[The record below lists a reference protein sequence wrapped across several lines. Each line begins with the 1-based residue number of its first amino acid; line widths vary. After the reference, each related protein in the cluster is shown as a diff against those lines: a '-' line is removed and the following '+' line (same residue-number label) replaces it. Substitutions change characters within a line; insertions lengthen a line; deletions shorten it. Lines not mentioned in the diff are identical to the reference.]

1 MISDSWPG
9 SEVIAAGT
17 VLVARLAVL
26 EGLGTGTAVSGKANE
41 GVGVATVNEPGRGAV
56 ESLVGA
62 KVGTGEAPPADCS
75 GEI

>member
-9 SEVIAAGT
+9 SGVVVAGT
-17 VLVARLAVL
+17 VLIARMAVL
-26 EGLGTGTAVSGKANE
+26 EGLGTGTAASDKADE
-41 GVGVATVNEPGRGAV
+41 AVGVATVNEPGRGAV